1 MGIISR
7 MVKDT
12 IEDEINL
19 KIPSQDEVTFLRQY
33 LLDQQ
38 RIYEQ
43 EKKTLDKRFSEER
56 AEKLFWR
63 EKYMKSLEKKGE

>member
-1 MGIISR
+1 MSFFSKI
-7 MVKDT
+7 VKDA
-12 IEDEINL
+12 IEDEIDL

-43 EKKTLDKRFSEER
+43 EKKTIEKRLSEER

-63 EKYMKSLEKKGE
+63 EKYMKLLEKKGE

>member
-1 MGIISR
+1 MSFISR
-7 MVKDT
+7 IVKDT
-12 IEDEINL
+12 IENEIDL

-43 EKKTLDKRFSEER
+43 EKKTIEKRLSEER

-63 EKYMKSLEKKGE
+63 EKYMKTL

>member
-1 MGIISR
+1 MSFISKI
-7 MVKDT
+7 VKNT
-12 IEDEINL
+12 IENEINL

-43 EKKTLDKRFSEER
+43 EKKTIEKRLSEER

-63 EKYMKSLEKKGE
+63 EKYMKLL

>member
-1 MGIISR
+1 MGFITKII
-7 MVKDT
+7 KDT
-12 IEDEINL
+12 IEDEIEI

-43 EKKTLDKRFSEER
+43 EKKTIEKRLSEER

-63 EKYMKSLEKKGE
+63 EKYMKLLETKGE

>member
-1 MGIISR
+1 MSFISKI
-7 MVKDT
+7 VKDT
-12 IEDEINL
+12 IENEIEL

-38 RIYEQ
+38 KIYEQ
-43 EKKTLDKRFSEER
+43 EKKALEKRLSEER

-63 EKYMKSLEKKGE
+63 EKYMKTLEKKG

>member
-1 MGIISR
+1 MSFISR
-7 MVKDT
+7 IVKDT
-12 IEDEINL
+12 IENEINL

-43 EKKTLDKRFSEER
+43 EKKTIEKRLSEER

-63 EKYMKSLEKKGE
+63 EKYMKTLEKKGE

>member
-1 MGIISR
+1 MGFISR
-7 MVKDT
+7 MVKNT
-12 IEDEINL
+12 LDEEIDI

-38 RIYEQ
+38 RIFEAR
-43 EKKTLDKRFSEER
+43 EKTLDKRLSEER

-63 EKYMKSLEKKGE
+63 EKYMNLYGHH